1 MSLLSL
7 LQLLLV
13 LLLKEH
19 QEVRVVSS
27 NSEPVDHQE
36 MSEEVSIADCKEQ
49 MGSTFPTCKFRAAL
63 KVVAAKPAAKNCT
76 TVYASACQEST

>member
-1 MSLLSL
+1 
-7 LQLLLV
+7 
-13 LLLKEH
+13 
-19 QEVRVVSS
+19 
-27 NSEPVDHQE
+27 